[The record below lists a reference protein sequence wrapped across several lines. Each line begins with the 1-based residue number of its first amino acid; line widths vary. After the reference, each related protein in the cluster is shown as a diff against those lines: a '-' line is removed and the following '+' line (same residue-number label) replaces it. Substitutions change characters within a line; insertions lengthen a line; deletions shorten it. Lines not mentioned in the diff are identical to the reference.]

1 MWYTFQVQGLVNTF
15 GDLRG
20 TFAAVERI
28 NTVLS
33 GVEIDEA
40 LAYGLEKQLRQT
52 KLLDEDYKLFLVDGS
67 NEKTQSVNMHYMS
80 DLKSSSNIGRLAWS
94 GDVCL
99 EGICYSCICFSKH
112 QTPLCMMILFVGG
125 IV

>member
-28 NTVLS
+28 NSVLS

-40 LAYGLEKQLRQT
+40 LAYGLKRQLQQT
-52 KLLDEDYKLFLVDGS
+52 KSLDENYKLFLVDGS

-80 DLKSSSNIGRLAWS
+80 ALKSSGNIGRLAWS

-99 EGICYSCICFSKH
+99 EGICYSCKYIWS
-112 QTPLCMMILFVGG
+112 I
-125 IV
+125 